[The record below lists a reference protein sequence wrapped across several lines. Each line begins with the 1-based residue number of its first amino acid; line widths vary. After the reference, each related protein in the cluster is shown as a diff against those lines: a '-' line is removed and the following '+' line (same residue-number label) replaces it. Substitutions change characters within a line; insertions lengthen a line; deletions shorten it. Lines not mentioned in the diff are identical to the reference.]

1 MPMKIILKKGESIL
15 MKKEAKT
22 PAKQRSSKKTR
33 LFALLMA
40 VVMALSVITAP
51 PLAKRA
57 EAATTLSNPRIVADS
72 GMKAGQKVTWDCI
85 YFGSY
90 PQAEVITTEMS
101 KNYTAIGE
109 EYLTDGDLIVSN
121 NIYQA
126 LNNATGWDANG
137 DITINGTKYRRM
149 KQSDAIFGA
158 SGASNY
164 YSAYYNWPDS
174 DTYHYFK
181 YEPIKWRVL
190 KTDGNTAFLLA
201 DKVLDDRPYDSSDTR
216 SNMWEQ
222 STIRSWLNGYDTST
236 NTYETD
242 YSSRSFMD
250 TAFTA
255 AEQNAIDMTALENAD
270 SIRYGTE
277 GGSNTTDKVFLLSEA
292 EVYTEKANSYGFV
305 SDKYTIDEA
314 RRGISSTYAKAM
326 GVEWSTETID
336 KGKCVWWLRS
346 PGDFKGYAVGVTSS
360 GGVINISSV
369 SYKNNGV
376 RMALNLNL
384 LSSNLWRYA
393 GTVCSDGTVKESVL
407 VTGISFKN
415 NNVSLPVGNTYQLQ
429 TTVAPANATNK
440 GVTYQSSNTK
450 VATVDAKGL
459 VKAVSVGTTVITA
472 TASDGGFQAKATIK
486 VTKQKQ
492 TIKVSKTKYTKTYG
506 NKAFKLG
513 AKSTGNGRLTYKSS
527 NTKVVK
533 VSRTGKVAIRGTGKA
548 TITIKAAETGKYKA
562 ASKKI
567 SITVKPKRAVMKKLT
582 SPRKGTLKVTWA
594 KTSKVSGYEIT
605 IATNN
610 KFTKGKKTYKVKSYK
625 TTAKTISGLKS
636 GRTYYVRIRG
646 YKTVKGSK
654 RPVYGRY
661 SEVKKIKIK

>member
-1 MPMKIILKKGESIL
+1 

-40 VVMALSVITAP
+40 VVMLVSVITAP

-57 EAATTLSNPRIVADS
+57 EAATALSNPRIVSDFI
-72 GMKAGQKVTWDCI
+72 MKAGQKVTWDCI

-101 KNYTAIGE
+101 KNYTAIKK
-109 EYLTDGDLIVSN
+109 EYLEDGDLIVSDSL
-121 NIYQA
+121 YQK
-126 LNNATGWDANG
+126 LSNATDWDING
-137 DITINGTKYRRM
+137 DITINGEKYRRINRDDATCVI
-149 KQSDAIFGA
+149 SD
-158 SGASNY
+158 SSVW
-164 YSAYYNWPDS
+164 YNWSPS
-174 DTYHYFK
+174 ITYHYFK

-190 KTDGNTAFLLA
+190 KVEGNKAFLLA
-201 DKVLDDRPYDSSDTR
+201 DKALDDMPYNKYNEDIT
-216 SNMWEQ
+216 WEK
-222 STIRSWLNGYDTST
+222 STIRSWLNGYGASANPYGIDFRG
-236 NTYETD
+236 NNFID
-242 YSSRSFMD
+242 A
-250 TAFTA
+250 AFTE
-255 AEQNAIDMTALENAD
+255 AEQKAIHTTAVKNAD
-270 SIRYGTE
+270 NIAYGIE
-277 GGSNTTDKVFLLSEA
+277 GGNDTKDKVFLLSIT
-292 EVYTEKANSYGFV
+292 EVYTSAANSYGFI
-305 SDKYTIDEA
+305 SPGGTCDEA
-314 RRGISSTYAKAM
+314 RTSKSSTYAKAK
-326 GVEWSTETID
+326 GLGWSWEYA
-336 KGKCVWWLRS
+336 CNCWWWLRS
-346 PGDFKGYAVGVTSS
+346 PGCRANYAVWVGAGEVKLDGTPVDYQNMGS
-360 GGVINISSV
+360 
-369 SYKNNGV
+369 
-376 RMALNLNL
+376 RPALNLNL
-384 LSSNLWRYA
+384 SSSNLWRYA
-393 GTVCSDGTVKESVL
+393 GTVCSDGTVKEPVL
-407 VTGISFKN
+407 VTGISLKN
-415 NNVSLPVGNTYQLQ
+415 NNVSLSVGDTCQLQ
-429 TTVAPANATNK
+429 TTVAPENATNK

-450 VATVDAKGL
+450 VATVNAKGL

-513 AKSTGNGRLTYKSS
+513 AKTTGNGRLTYKSS

-533 VSRTGKVAIRGTGKA
+533 VSSTGKVTIRGTGKA
-548 TITIKAAETGKYKA
+548 TITIKAAATSKYKA

-582 SPRKGTLKVTWA
+582 SPRKGTLKVTWE

-605 IATNN
+605 VATNE

-625 TTAKTISGLKS
+625 TTSKTISGLKS

-654 RPVYGRY
+654 KPVYGRY